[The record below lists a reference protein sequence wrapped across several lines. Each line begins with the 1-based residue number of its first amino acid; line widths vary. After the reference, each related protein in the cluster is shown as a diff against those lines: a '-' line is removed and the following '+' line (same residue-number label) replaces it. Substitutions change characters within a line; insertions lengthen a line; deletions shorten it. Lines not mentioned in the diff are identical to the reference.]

1 MARSSDFGQDLLA
14 PSGPCHVK
22 AMSITCPS
30 ERLRDLSWVTQPGCQ
45 EAPVGSRVSGPRVET
60 ERWVV
65 RLRPEAGSECAQP
78 GRGMC
83 PSRTAL
89 PVSLT
94 CQMPSEP
101 PPHPAAIR
109 YRDGLPLLKACHRPP
124 APRAPWRTQ
133 PVCPGVVAWLP
144 CLPPSPPGGPPL
156 VLAPLAS
163 SS

>member
-124 APRAPWRTQ
+124 
-133 PVCPGVVAWLP
+133 GL
-144 CLPPSPPGGPPL
+144 PGGHNLSVQELWPGFPASHL
-156 VLAPLAS
+156 PHLGAPHLS
-163 SS
+163 